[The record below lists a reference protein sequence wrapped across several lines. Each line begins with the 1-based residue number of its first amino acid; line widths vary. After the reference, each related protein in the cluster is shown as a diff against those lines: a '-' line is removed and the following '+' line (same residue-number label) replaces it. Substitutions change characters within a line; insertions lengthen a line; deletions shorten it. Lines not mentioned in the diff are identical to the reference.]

1 MKRFLSITL
10 CVMMVASLF
19 AVNVS
24 AAIPTTYTVVE
35 GASDE
40 IVYFTQDYSDATKTD
55 FTLKNYEGVVSVE
68 DGVIHMT
75 GRVENSQFADTY
87 GTSDINSGNY
97 VYEFDFMRNDD
108 LKADYIVRVIFNRA
122 ANASNA
128 NLLRYGVVIP
138 VRTVGMY
145 TDENGVQWEDAT
157 EAVVDIEA
165 KKWYNFRITVD
176 ESKFVNDTSTYLKN
190 GWVKVERK
198 LSTETNWTTLGYSTG
213 NNFPASTVRVYG
225 NAIDNGNVSNAQEN
239 SVAILGVN
247 TCPNAQGITATGYVY
262 DEAQGKYV
270 ADSTKTYAEDGTTVD
285 FQFDNIKC
293 YVPEV
298 PGEEV
303 TRDLPI
309 KQGVVATDANETTKV
324 TGATSGSES
333 GYYTLNYTWSEEP
346 EKYVVTFDAVTA
358 VAGGPLSFCAGGKVK
373 AGPMVTIKPA
383 SIGKW
388 YSYKI
393 VYDTSGDSAEATVE
407 AVYRK
412 AEDESSWTLL
422 SGTSS
427 RTEVDGYDW
436 FNGYNGSTTTNRIR
450 WYVYGTLTGSNVNSN
465 CEPGTTWKVKNIQVT
480 DGNAVT
486 GTATVADGNLTL
498 ALNTELWSAA
508 DVIVATYNGDKL
520 ANVSYAPVAITG
532 NTANITVPYTAGNT
546 VKLYAWDALATGVPV
561 LAAPMTITPAQ

>member
-24 AAIPTTYTVVE
+24 AAIPTTSSVTVGGV
-35 GASDE
+35 DE

-55 FTLKNYEGVVSVE
+55 FTLRNYDGVVSVE

-75 GRVENSQFADTY
+75 GREEASQFADTY
-87 GTSDINSGNY
+87 GTSAIDSGSY

-108 LKADYIVRVIFNRA
+108 LTADYVVKVTFNRA

-128 NLLRYGVVIP
+128 ALVRYGVVIP

-145 TDENGVQWEDAT
+145 EDENGVRWEDAT
-157 EAVVDIEA
+157 EASVDIEA

-176 ESKFVNDTSTYLKN
+176 ESKFVNDTSTYHKN

-198 LSTETNWTTLGYSTG
+198 LSTENAWTALGYSTG

-225 NAIDNGNVSNAQEN
+225 NAIDNGNVSNVQEN
-239 SVAILGVN
+239 SVAILGVDK
-247 TCPNAQGITATGYVY
+247 CPNAQGITATGYVY
-262 DEAQGKYV
+262 DEAQGTYV
-270 ADSTKTYAEDGTTVD
+270 TDSTKTYAEDGTTVD

-293 YVPEV
+293 YVPAV
-298 PGEEV
+298 PGEVV

-309 KQGVVATDANETTKV
+309 KQGVVLTRETEVEKASVGSTIYDSVKINWPSEPSKV
-324 TGATSGSES
+324 VT
-333 GYYTLNYTWSEEP
+333 
-346 EKYVVTFDAVTA
+346 TFDAVCT
-358 VAGGPLSFCAGGKVK
+358 VAGGPLSFATAGLNVGS
-373 AGPMVTIKPA
+373 AMTTIAPGTIGQWYNFKIIYSSTGVSA
-383 SIGKW
+383 S
-388 YSYKI
+388 
-393 VYDTSGDSAEATVE
+393 ALTVD

-412 AEDESSWTLL
+412 AEGSSEWTLL
-422 SGTSS
+422 TKAPDSIT
-427 RTEVDGYDW
+427 VDGYDW
-436 FNGYNGSTTTNRIR
+436 WQGYNGSSSYNNIR
-450 WYVYGTLTGSNVNSN
+450 WYLYGGFTKPAQVSSN
-465 CEPGTTWKVKNIQVT
+465 CAAGTTWKVKNLQVS